1 MVKKIAALVLGLVV
15 MLSCTACSSASQDPF
30 VAEFSRKT
38 KQQFETFQKEPDS
51 EDIWALRKGDARV
64 DILCGYKGGV
74 KLKSLDSV
82 SVHVDKSLGNEAL
95 KSYFRI
101 ALEILGIPETEI
113 KKALENDSDFPEKV
127 TSSLNGL
134 TYLASC
140 DVTDDRYDSNNF
152 IISLYDN

>member
-1 MVKKIAALVLGLVV
+1 MVKKVVALILGLVV
-15 MLSCTACSSASQDPF
+15 VLSCAACSSTSQDPF

-64 DILCGYKGGV
+64 EILCGYKGDV

-134 TYLASC
+134 TYLVSC
-140 DVTDDRYDSNNF
+140 DVTDNRYDSNYF